1 MTHDFLSGAS
11 KRGNFNPH
19 EREARD
25 AGCYPSGR
33 NCSIL
38 IHTSVKLVTSVSTC
52 FDTQS
57 MYFNPHEREARDRPL
72 SQRSRRD
79 PHFNPHEREARDRG
93 YRHTSPRQSYFNP
106 HEREARDVL
115 SQRFD
120 GVKGKF

>member
-1 MTHDFLSGAS
+1 
-11 KRGNFNPH
+11 
-19 EREARD
+19 
-25 AGCYPSGR
+25 
-33 NCSIL
+33 
-38 IHTSVKLVTSVSTC
+38 
-52 FDTQS
+52 